1 MIKNHVSMG
10 GTVPRQAASSWN
22 WSLVFGVGL
31 VLCIFIIAIFGPSL
45 APQDP
50 MKTSYVVEHN
60 DRFLRPPFP
69 PGVKGYPLGSDE
81 VGRDILSRLLW
92 AIRPTLILVFVVAAG
107 RLSLGILIGILS
119 SWTGRGLRQV
129 LDTIISN
136 ALAIPVLFVSLCV
149 IAALANRWGVWAFIL
164 GLSLTGWAEA
174 ARLVQGQT
182 RQIRAQPF
190 VEAARAMGANGGQ
203 MILSHVIPHI
213 MSLVWIQMAFEV
225 SSSLLTTAALGF
237 LGYFV
242 NAVWVPTDSD
252 FIALRASGLPELG
265 QMLGISLQQPW
276 TAVFAGSA
284 IFLIV
289 LAFNMLGEGLR
300 IQLNPES
307 HSRRSEPTMAAA
319 RAGSWISDRVYMA
332 ATEWRRTAV
341 TGGIFLILLTILL
354 GGGWALW
361 LAQNSRLEVSKIT
374 TPGGNLWPIE
384 LHDAQGTSWTTVHG
398 PTKAVLLWTY
408 LAPDEFVGGPVVDLY
423 GDLYLNVSGRKLVI
437 VGADGQWRN
446 TLDLPAEP
454 VGWPA
459 LTADGNVIAANKSG
473 GLAAYDGQGI
483 FQWEYTGDPPSEAIA
498 SPIIGP
504 SGIIYYLDKNFIIA
518 VTSEGKRTWQIQL
531 PTFSFTSALL
541 RLSPDGKRL
550 FFEDYVVD
558 AETGKILFNKYTGP
572 ADKYLV
578 GADGKIYF
586 RTADHFLEW
595 QETKTGAV
603 MVPRIKLDTNVIN
616 SGQRFPYDTGISPSG
631 NPWLL
636 FTSNFE
642 YFRLIWTDP
651 TGNSPQ
657 VIDFPYRRGR
667 FIGIDADGV
676 AYICGLLHQ
685 TNEAEC
691 RAVKM
696 NSGVVLWKVSLQS
709 TALPVGGAII
719 EGRLYAA
726 LNDGMLIA
734 IGQ

>member
-1 MIKNHVSMG
+1 MIEKHLPNG
-10 GTVPRQAASSWN
+10 GIAPRKAAPDRN
-22 WSLVFGVGL
+22 WSLVLGSVL
-31 VLCIFIIAIFGPSL
+31 VLCIFLIAILGPTL

-50 MKTSYVVEHN
+50 MKTSYVVKHH

-69 PGVKGYPLGSDE
+69 PGVEGYPLGSDE
-81 VGRDILSRLLW
+81 VGRDVLSRLIW
-92 AIRPTLILVFVVAAG
+92 AIRPTILLVFVVAAG
-107 RLSLGILIGILS
+107 RLSLGILVGILS
-119 SWTGRGLRQV
+119 GWIGGRRARV
-129 LDTIISN
+129 LDAIISN
-136 ALAIPVLFVSLCV
+136 ALAVPVLFVSLCV
-149 IAALANRWGVWAFIL
+149 IAAFANRWGVWAFIL

-182 RQIRAQPF
+182 RHVKAQPF
-190 VEAARAMGANGGQ
+190 VEATRAMGANGGQ

-213 MSLVWIQMAFEV
+213 MPLVWIQMAFEV

-252 FIALRASGLPELG
+252 FIALRASGMPELG

-276 TAVFAGSA
+276 TAVFAGSV

-289 LAFNMLGEGLR
+289 LAFNLLGEGLR
-300 IQLNPES
+300 IQFNPES
-307 HSRRSEPTMAAA
+307 RRRRPEPPLAAA
-319 RAGSWISDRVYMA
+319 RAGNWINDRVYMA
-332 ATEWRRTAV
+332 ASEWRRTAV
-341 TGGIFLILLTILL
+341 TGGIFFTLLIILL

-361 LAQNSRLEVSKIT
+361 RAQNNRLEVSKIT
-374 TPGGNLWPIE
+374 IPGGNLWPVE
-384 LHDAQGTSWTTVHG
+384 LHDVQGTSWTTARG
-398 PTKAVLLWTY
+398 PTEAVLIWTY
-408 LAPDEFVGGPVVDLY
+408 FAPGEVVGGPAVDPK

-437 VGADGQWRN
+437 VGADGQQRKAV
-446 TLDLPAEP
+446 DLPAEP

-459 LTADGNVIAANKSG
+459 LTAEGNVIVANETG
-473 GLAAYDGQGI
+473 NLTAYNGEGI
-483 FQWEYTGDPPSEAIA
+483 FLWEYAGDPPSEAIA

-518 VTSEGKRTWQIQL
+518 VTPEGKRTWQIQL
-531 PTFSFTSALL
+531 PTYSFTSAIL

-550 FFEDYVVD
+550 FFEDYVID
-558 AETGKILFNKYTGP
+558 AETGKTLFNEYTGP

-578 GADGKIYF
+578 GANGKVYF
-586 RTADHFLEW
+586 RTSDSFLEW

-603 MVPRIKLDTNVIN
+603 MVPRVKLDTNGIN
-616 SGQRFPYDTGISPSG
+616 SGQRFPFDTGISPSG

-636 FTSNFE
+636 FTSGFE
-642 YFRLIWTDP
+642 FFRLVWIDP
-651 TGNSPQ
+651 LGNSPQ

-667 FIGIDADGV
+667 FVGIDADGV
-676 AYICGLLHQ
+676 AYICGVFHQ

-696 NSGVVLWKVSLQS
+696 NSGVVLWKVPLQS

-726 LNDGMLIA
+726 LEDGVLA
-734 IGQ
+734 ALGQ